1 MGEITLAVVPS
12 STPGDARLALDS
24 LCIALTKHLDTP
36 VHGINCVS
44 YSDLALE
51 LEKDRVDYAWM
62 SPTLMILT
70 NENIQLR
77 PLLTAVRDE
86 RTSFRSALFVDGKKP
101 YHSLE
106 DVQNG
111 VVAWVDRT
119 SAAGYI
125 VPRIHLAARG
135 MDPTRYF
142 RKELFMRSH
151 ADVVRAVLD
160 GRADVG
166 ATYGQRPDDESEPVV
181 RAGFRHVAPD
191 RHVRVLAWTREIPND
206 VIVGHGLL
214 PKPEHRVFS
223 NAILTLAE
231 RDDVGRRLLYN
242 VFHAERFETPHRH
255 ALRPAQELVALA
267 REHGLMSQL

>member
-1 MGEITLAVVPS
+1 MAITLAVVPS
-12 STPGDARLALDS
+12 STPGDSRLALDS
-24 LCIALTKHLDTP
+24 LCIALTKQLDTP
-36 VHGINCVS
+36 VDGINCAS

-77 PLLTAVRDE
+77 PLLTAVRE
-86 RTSFRSALFVDGKKP
+86 GRTAYNGCLFVDGKRP
-101 YHSLE
+101 MRTIE
-106 DVQNG
+106 DLRGQ
-111 VVAWVDRT
+111 VVAWVDRA

-125 VPRIHLAARG
+125 VPRIHLAGRG
-135 MDPTRYF
+135 FDPTRLF
-142 RKELFMRSH
+142 RKELFLRSH
-151 ADVVRAVLD
+151 AEVVNAVLD

-166 ATYGQRPDDESEPVV
+166 ATYGLRPDDGAPIT
-181 RAGFRHVAPD
+181 RAAFIDVAPT
-191 RHVRVLAWTREIPND
+191 RHVRVLEWTREIPND

-231 RDDVGRRLLYN
+231 RERGRRLLFN
-242 VFHAERFETPHRH
+242 VFHAERFETPPRNV
-255 ALRPAQELVALA
+255 LKPAQELVELA

>member
-24 LCIALTKHLDTP
+24 LCIALTKLLDMP
-36 VHGINCVS
+36 VHGINCAT
-44 YSDLALE
+44 YSDLAQE

-62 SPTLMILT
+62 SPALMILT

-77 PLLTAVRDE
+77 PLLSAVRDD
-86 RTSFRSALFVDGKKP
+86 RTEYCAAFFVDGKRP
-101 YHSLE
+101 YRTLE
-106 DVQNG
+106 ELRGG

-119 SAAGYI
+119 SASGYI

-135 MDPTRYF
+135 FDPIRFF
-142 RKELFMRSH
+142 RKELFLGSH
-151 ADVVRAVLD
+151 AEVVRAVLD

-166 ATYGQRPDDESEPVV
+166 TTYGQRPDDGEPVR
-181 RAGFRHVAPD
+181 RAGFLHVAPD
-191 RHVRVLAWTREIPND
+191 RHVRVLEWTRAIPND

-214 PKPEHRVFS
+214 PKPEHRLFS
-223 NAILTLAE
+223 NAILTLSQ
-231 RDDVGRRLLYN
+231 RDDAGRRLLFN
-242 VFHAERFETPHRH
+242 VFHAEQFVTPHRNV
-255 ALRPAQELVALA
+255 LLPVQELVALA